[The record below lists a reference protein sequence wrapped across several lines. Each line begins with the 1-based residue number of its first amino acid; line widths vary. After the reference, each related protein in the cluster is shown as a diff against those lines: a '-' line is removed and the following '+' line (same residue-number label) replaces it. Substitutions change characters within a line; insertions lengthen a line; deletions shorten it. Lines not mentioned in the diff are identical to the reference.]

1 VTALTRALIDR
12 AALRANLGTLRA
24 AARGSRIMAVVKANA
39 YGHGLVEVAESLEA
53 SDAFAVARLEEA
65 LTLRAAGIARP
76 IVLLEGV
83 FSGAQLE
90 VSAGADLELVVH
102 DPEQLGLLE
111 AYRGHHRF
119 VLWLKVNTGMNR
131 LGFRIEAAE
140 AVAGR
145 LRGLVPAPREIRL
158 MTHLARA
165 DEPDSAMTVEQVARF
180 RELVARLHGPGHP
193 APVTSIGNSAGM
205 LGWADARGDWVRP
218 GLALYGAS
226 PLRSRTAA
234 QLGLLPVM
242 SLETTVIALRDVP
255 RGESVG
261 YGAGWLAPCDSRI
274 AILAAGYA
282 DGLPRHL
289 PNGVPIRLQ
298 SGTGLLVGRV
308 SMDMCAVDVS
318 ALAGVRVG
326 ERAVLWGPGSPV
338 EELADRAGTIAYEVL
353 CGVAPRVGRELR
365 D

>member
-12 AALRANLGTLRA
+12 AALRANLATLRA

-39 YGHGLVEVAESLEA
+39 YGHGLVEVAEALEGA
-53 SDAFAVARLEEA
+53 DAFAVARLEEA

-76 IVLLEGV
+76 VVLLEGV
-83 FSGAQLE
+83 FSAAQLE
-90 VSAGADLELVVH
+90 SAAGADLELVVH
-102 DPEQLGLLE
+102 DPEQVRLLE
-111 AYRGHHRF
+111 SYRGHHRF
-119 VLWLKVNTGMNR
+119 VLWLKVNTGMNS
-131 LGFRIEAAE
+131 LGFRVEASAAIER
-140 AVAGR
+140 R
-145 LRGLVPAPREIRL
+145 LRAVVPAPREIRL

-165 DEPDSAMTVEQVARF
+165 DEPDSGMTLEQVARF
-180 RELVARLHGPGHP
+180 HELVGAMRGPAQAG
-193 APVTSIGNSAGM
+193 PVTSIGNSAGM
-205 LGWADARGDWVRP
+205 LGWPDARGDWVRP

-234 QLGLLPVM
+234 ALGLVPVM

-261 YGAGWLAPCDSRI
+261 YGAGWHAPRDSRI

-289 PNGVPIRLQ
+289 PNGTPIRLAC
-298 SGTGLLVGRV
+298 GTGSLAGRI
-308 SMDMCAVDVS
+308 SMDMCAVDVTELRE
-318 ALAGVRVG
+318 ARVG
-326 ERAVLWGPGSPV
+326 DRAVLWGPGSPV
-338 EELADRAGTIAYEVL
+338 EELAERAGTIAYELL

-365 D
+365 G